1 MCQWNREGY
10 IDDMATSQDKL
21 GGFLQWLQV
30 NGVQL
35 RGCKLRPCDLGGYGL
50 YSETDDSGG
59 ILLVAPLRL
68 AITPMAVLQDPSL
81 GPEYGKLFE
90 EGDVDDRF
98 LMIVF
103 LLVEHARENSF
114 WSPYLDMLP
123 STFGT
128 PLWFTEDE
136 FSELKG
142 TALYHATKLQLKNL
156 KALFNERVKELAETL
171 LSYVG
176 MPCREIAF
184 EDFLWANSIFWTRA
198 LNIPCSRSF
207 VFPSQPPVQL
217 ESGCL
222 QENHFKMS
230 ASKVATEDTSP
241 PQSSSFS
248 STRDC
253 AEMVSE
259 QSSTVWVEGL
269 VPGIDF
275 CNHDPKGKALWEVDD
290 VNGSVTG
297 VPFSM
302 YLIAGPNVAFSTEE
316 EIRISYGN
324 KGNEELLYLY
334 GFVIENN
341 PDDFIMV
348 HYPKE
353 ALQRFDCAELKLQLL
368 EEQKLQLRWLLPTPL
383 LHKGFSSESSQSSV
397 GRKNDWSQMSGYSW
411 SGHRKVPSYMDHLIF
426 PEDLMAALRT
436 IAMQEHDMHGVIS
449 LLTELSESGYQRQ
462 PSEEDIK
469 AAIWEVCGNAGALQL
484 LVDLLTT
491 KIMELEEGS
500 GTEANDTALL
510 EGSSAVDFPLKEQQ
524 DELSE
529 HECNI
534 FERKQP
540 MTKNRYAAIV
550 YRRGQKHLAHL
561 FFKEAQDAFQLCL
574 SEE

>member
-1 MCQWNREGY
+1 
-10 IDDMATSQDKL
+10 MAPCQDKL
-21 GGFLQWLQV
+21 DSFVQWLQV

-35 RGCKLRPCDLGGYGL
+35 RGCKIRPCDLGGFEL
-50 YSETDDSGG
+50 YSETDNNGG
-59 ILLVAPLRL
+59 TLLVAPLRL
-68 AITPMAVLQDPSL
+68 AISPMTVLQDPSL

-98 LMIVF
+98 LMILF
-103 LLVEHARENSF
+103 LLVERAREDSF

-128 PLWFTEDE
+128 PLWFTDDE

-142 TALYHATKLQLKNL
+142 TALYHATKLQLKTL
-156 KALFNERVKELAETL
+156 KALFNERVKQLAETF

-198 LNIPCSRSF
+198 LNIPCSQSF
-207 VFPSQPPVQL
+207 VFPSQPQVQL

-222 QENHFKMS
+222 QENHFNVS
-230 ASKVATEDTSP
+230 ASKFATEDTSP
-241 PQSSSFS
+241 ARSN
-248 STRDC
+248 TRDC
-253 AEMVSE
+253 AEIVSE

-275 CNHDPKGKALWEVDD
+275 CNHDPKGKALWEIDD
-290 VNGSVTG
+290 ENGSRSE

-302 YLIAGPNVAFSTEE
+302 YLISGPNVAFAAEE

-353 ALQRFDCAELKLQLL
+353 ALQRFNCAELKLQLL
-368 EEQKLQLRWLLPTPL
+368 EEQKLQLRWLLPTSL
-383 LHKGFSSESSQSSV
+383 LHKRVSSESSLPLEAC
-397 GRKNDWSQMSGYSW
+397 KKDWSQMSGYSW

-436 IAMQEHDMHGVIS
+436 IAMQEDDVHGVIS
-449 LLTELSESGYQRQ
+449 LLTELSESGYRRQ

-510 EGSSAVDFPLKEQQ
+510 EGLSTTEFSPKEQQ
-524 DELSE
+524 DGLSE

-534 FERKQP
+534 FERKRP
-540 MTKNRYAAIV
+540 MSKNTYSAIV

-561 FFKEAQDAFQLCL
+561 FLKEAQDALHLCL
-574 SEE
+574 SEEECKFYS